1 MNFSPKPPRKRK
13 SQSSQ
18 SQTRTK
24 KPVNSPE
31 SSRIPLLSSPHHKQK
46 QSSTSSKSTSMKT
59 SMPIAR
65 HRRTVTTSQSRLP
78 QPSRPALFSPLDREA
93 PGKQLRDSP

>member
-1 MNFSPKPPRKRK
+1 MNCSPKPPRKRR

-18 SQTRTK
+18 SQTSTM

-31 SSRIPLLSSPHHKQK
+31 NSIIPLLSSPHHKQK
-46 QSSTSSKSTSMKT
+46 QNSTRSQSKSMKT
-59 SMPIAR
+59 SKPIAR